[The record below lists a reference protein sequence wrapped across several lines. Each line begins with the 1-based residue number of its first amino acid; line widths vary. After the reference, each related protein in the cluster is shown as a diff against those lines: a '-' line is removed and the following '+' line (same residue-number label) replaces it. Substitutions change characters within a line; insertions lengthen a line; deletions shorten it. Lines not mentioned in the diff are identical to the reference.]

1 MKIDFDPAKSALT
14 DKSGEV
20 RELTRDDVREM
31 RPAADVL
38 PPELVAM
45 LPKRGP
51 GERGPQKQPTK
62 VSVTAR
68 YSPEVIAYFR
78 ATGKGWQSRMDA
90 ALKQYIASQ
99 PT

>member
-1 MKIDFDPAKSALT
+1 MSNKSLT
-14 DKSGEV
+14 DEIGEV
-20 RELTRDDVREM
+20 RELTSDDMREM
-31 RPAADVL
+31 RPVDDVL
-38 PPELVAM
+38 PPELVAL

-51 GERGPQKQPTK
+51 GQRGSQKQPTK
-62 VSVTAR
+62 VSVTVR
-68 YSPEVIAYFR
+68 YSPEVIAYFK

>member
-1 MKIDFDPAKSALT
+1 MSKKLLT
-14 DKSGEV
+14 DEPGEV
-20 RELTRDDVREM
+20 RELTRDDMRDM

-45 LPKRGP
+45 LPIRGP
-51 GERGPQKQPTK
+51 GQRGSQKQPTK
-62 VSVTAR
+62 VSVTVR
-68 YSPEVIAYFR
+68 YSPEVVAYFK